1 MPLLLSSIH
10 DDDGS
15 ALTATLANPT
25 MPDMA
30 KDLIGI
36 TRTKFLWSGCCYE
49 RISLRNYDVFPHDVR
64 LDIHFEA
71 DFKDLFEVRGTVRG
85 VSPQIAGCRVTTEGF
100 VFEYTELD
108 RVCRTTEVTFRPFPD
123 EVSSGRAR
131 FELPL
136 PAGGTTSLATRVR
149 CADQKS
155 APDDSGIVTAY
166 RAKRRDTQRK
176 SQAIAT
182 VASNNVVF
190 NKLISR
196 CTSDVYTLLART
208 PHGLYPHAGIPWYS
222 TVFGRDGIITALF
235 MLWVDPAI
243 ARGVLLHLAATQA
256 NSVDPLSD
264 AEPGKIVHEQ
274 RRCEMANT
282 GEVPFGSYYGT
293 VDATPL
299 FVVLAGA
306 YWRRTGDRATI
317 RKIWPNVQAA
327 LGWCEHHGD
336 RDGDGFVAYHR
347 RTPTGLVNQGWK
359 DSHDAVFHD
368 DGRTANGPIALV
380 EVQAYVHQ
388 AYEQGAKLADCW
400 AMTRR
405 QNATAHAP
413 MHSSSS
419 SMIDFGTTRLAPTS
433 WHLTARSALVVS
445 PRRMRAMC

>member
-1 MPLLLSSIH
+1 M
-10 DDDGS
+10 
-15 ALTATLANPT
+15 
-25 MPDMA
+25 
-30 KDLIGI
+30 
-36 TRTKFLWSGCCYE
+36 
-49 RISLRNYDVFPHDVR
+49 
-64 LDIHFEA
+64 
-71 DFKDLFEVRGTVRG
+71 
-85 VSPQIAGCRVTTEGF
+85 Q
-100 VFEYTELD
+100 
-108 RVCRTTEVTFRPFPD
+108 
-123 EVSSGRAR
+123 
-131 FELPL
+131 
-136 PAGGTTSLATRVR
+136 
-149 CADQKS
+149 
-155 APDDSGIVTAY
+155 IVTAY

-282 GEVPFGSYYGT
+282 GEVPFGSGYGT

-299 FVVLAGA
+299 FVVLAGRMA
-306 YWRRTGDRATI
+306 AHGRSGDDPKNLA
-317 RKIWPNVQAA
+317 NVQAA

-347 RTPTGLVNQGWK
+347 RTPTGLVNQGSK
-359 DSHDAVFHD
+359 DSHDAVFQMM
-368 DGRTANGPIALV
+368 A
-380 EVQAYVHQ
+380 
-388 AYEQGAKLADCW
+388 
-400 AMTRR
+400 
-405 QNATAHAP
+405 AP
-413 MHSSSS
+413 QTDPS
-419 SMIDFGTTRLAPTS
+419 R
-433 WHLTARSALVVS
+433 W
-445 PRRMRAMC
+445 